1 MNILKDSYKIIFY
14 LVCFSKFECVYLV
27 SNNTVVIINVSSNI
41 HGKYRFTV
49 FQNVKE
55 ARHTFPLMSDYK
67 TGQHCELNVTL

>member
-1 MNILKDSYKIIFY
+1 M
-14 LVCFSKFECVYLV
+14 
-27 SNNTVVIINVSSNI
+27 NVSSNI